1 MELITEYLII
11 IEKNSSEA
19 FYYLCD
25 TTEEF
30 NKLLQTDSDIT
41 IDAGCLKY
49 KKVVE
54 FGFEVKNGTVQ
65 DKEQR
70 FFHIK
75 LTFRGDES
83 NINDYTEMLKSIRGT
98 VYRAGAQP
106 ETLRDDVSWHFSN
119 KSYPLIHRVENL
131 MRKLITYFMLTNVG
145 KEWVVEASPISVKEA
160 IDKSKRKQYV
170 DILHQLDF
178 IHLGDF
184 LFKAYQTRNIAELY
198 DDIEKAQSN
207 IDLNLTLLKEF
218 RPKSNWERYF
228 SKVVSCDDQYLDK
241 RWSSLYDLRC
251 LIAHNAIVT
260 RNDYER
266 IVELVNE
273 VSEHLQRAIDN
284 LDKVHVPTEDRDQVA
299 ETVASNINALY
310 GSFIQVWKD
319 LESTLNRVGNINGS
333 TRLKPVGVLLP
344 HLYNSGVIDDDQF
357 SEGADLVHFRNRLL
371 HAGASRI
378 EEHEISSKIASLE
391 KFTKSIRLSWKDEI
405 VDALTALGGKASLS
419 QLYSQIENHTHRTL
433 AETWQA
439 TVRYTLQIHSSDTDS
454 YRGGEDLFQRL
465 DKGYWGLRH
474 FDDQSSRVDQTS

>member
-1 MELITEYLII
+1 MELVTEYLII

-25 TTEEF
+25 KADEF
-30 NKLLQTDSDIT
+30 NKLLQTDSNIA
-41 IDAGCLKY
+41 IGSGWLKY
-49 KKVVE
+49 KKIIE
-54 FGFEVKNGTVQ
+54 FGYEVKNGTVQ
-65 DKEQR
+65 GKEQR
-70 FFHIK
+70 FFHVK
-75 LTFRGDES
+75 LTFEGGES
-83 NINDYTEMLKSIRGT
+83 DIEDYTEMLKSIRGA

-106 ETLRDDVSWHFSN
+106 ETLRDDVSWYFSN

-145 KEWVVEASPISVKEA
+145 KEWVVEASPTSVKEA

-170 DILHQLDF
+170 DVLHQLDF

-184 LFKAYQTRNIAELY
+184 LFKPYQTRNVSELY
-198 DDIEKAQSN
+198 DDIEKARSN
-207 IDLNLTLLKEF
+207 VDLNLSLLKEF

-241 RWSSLYDLRC
+241 RWLLLYDLRC

-266 IVELVNE
+266 LVELVNE
-273 VSEHLQRAIDN
+273 VSEHLQKAIDN
-284 LDKVHVPTEDRDQVA
+284 LDKVHVPTEDKDQVA
-299 ETVASNINALY
+299 ETVASNINTLY
-310 GSFIQVWKD
+310 GIFIQLWKD
-319 LESTLNRVGNINGS
+319 LETILNRAGDTSGS
-333 TRLKPVGVLLP
+333 TRLKPVGSLLQDL
-344 HLYNSGVIDDDQF
+344 HASGVLDDEQL
-357 SEGADLVHFRNRLL
+357 SEGRDLAQFRNRLL
-371 HAGASRI
+371 HAGATSI
-378 EEHEISSKIASLE
+378 EEHDISSKIARLE
-391 KFTKSIRLSWKDEI
+391 NFTKTIRRSWKDEI

-419 QLYSQIENHTHRTL
+419 HLYAQIENNTHRML

-465 DKGYWGLRH
+465 DKGYWGLRNFH
-474 FDDQSSRVDQTS
+474 DQKFRIDQTS